1 MNPINPS
8 SFQRLVT
15 TVQELSIAIDLDT
28 VMKIVRRVAREIT
41 GADGA
46 TFVLRDR
53 LEDQEYCYYADEDA
67 IAPLWKGKRF
77 PLRTCI
83 SGWAMIH
90 KTPAVIED
98 IYQDERIPVEAY
110 QPTFV
115 KSLVMVPIRT
125 IDPIGAIGN
134 YWAKQRRP
142 SPEEISL
149 LQSLADITAV
159 TMENIQ
165 VYAELEERVRIR
177 TAQLQEK
184 NREITDSINYARR
197 IQKAMLPPKEVL
209 GNYFKDF
216 FIIYKPKDIVAGDF
230 YWFEHKQD
238 LLFIAVADCTGHGV
252 PGAMLSVVCCNVLYR
267 CVNEFGLTQTG
278 EILDKA
284 SELVLE
290 VFARGGREINDG
302 MDISLCAIDFKT
314 KQVQWSGANNDL
326 WYIQEGTLRE
336 LKAHKQPIG
345 LSERRTSFPSHTLG
359 LKAGDLIYLTTDGF
373 ADQFGGENGKKFMK
387 KNFLK
392 LLEGIHENSLSEQAG
407 ILEKTFSQW
416 RGSLEQVDD
425 VTVTGIRL

>member
-290 VFARGGREINDG
+290 VFARGG
-302 MDISLCAIDFKT
+302 
-314 KQVQWSGANNDL
+314 
-326 WYIQEGTLRE
+326 
-336 LKAHKQPIG
+336 
-345 LSERRTSFPSHTLG
+345 
-359 LKAGDLIYLTTDGF
+359 
-373 ADQFGGENGKKFMK
+373 DQ
-387 KNFLK
+387 
-392 LLEGIHENSLSEQAG
+392 
-407 ILEKTFSQW
+407 
-416 RGSLEQVDD
+416 
-425 VTVTGIRL
+425 